1 MFKYIN
7 YTLFFV
13 YILLVITGPAKA
25 LDANNLTEREEY
37 IVGNAL
43 HVTLHEM
50 GHLLIDQLKIAVL
63 GQEEDAADNFATIAL
78 IDKDTAFADNAL
90 ANTAHFWFVMAEDQ
104 DNAAG
109 AFFDEHDLDIQ
120 RAYRIVCHLVGVDP
134 KAFDY
139 LAEAAELSQD
149 NYDSCGDSFEQ
160 TADSWFATLDSFK
173 PQTEFENQ
181 FILEFETPKPE
192 YKEAL
197 TIIQNG
203 LFIED
208 AIDFINHNVKLPK
221 PVKVIAASCGEPNA
235 FYDSA
240 DVSVTICYELI
251 DLYGAIYDAT
261 E

>member
-7 YTLFFV
+7 YALFFV

-78 IDKDTAFADNAL
+78 IDRDTAFADNAL

-120 RAYRIVCHLVGVDP
+120 RAYRIVCHLVG
-134 KAFDY
+134 A
-139 LAEAAELSQD
+139 Q
-149 NYDSCGDSFEQ
+149 
-160 TADSWFATLDSFK
+160 
-173 PQTEFENQ
+173 
-181 FILEFETPKPE
+181 
-192 YKEAL
+192 KEVA
-197 TIIQNG
+197 
-203 LFIED
+203 
-208 AIDFINHNVKLPK
+208 
-221 PVKVIAASCGEPNA
+221 
-235 FYDSA
+235 
-240 DVSVTICYELI
+240 
-251 DLYGAIYDAT
+251 
-261 E
+261 